1 MHLLLYCRKDTNKL
15 NHNNMKSSNQKVVVI
30 MGASSG
36 IGEATV
42 RKLAGRGAKLVIAAR
57 REDHLR
63 RIKESLPDAD
73 IVFRAADVSRFEQ
86 VQAVVDLAMEAYG
99 RVDVLYNN
107 AGIMPTANLSERRR
121 EEWRQMLDINIMGV
135 LNGIA
140 AVLPIM
146 REQTSGHIIATDS
159 VAGHVVY
166 PGSAVYCGTKYAV
179 RAIMEGL
186 RQEERVNN
194 IKSTIISPGAVLTE
208 LYKTINDKE
217 ESEAIYRMQKE
228 IGLTAEDIAEA
239 VAFVIDTPDRMSVSD
254 MIIRPTLQQI

>member
-1 MHLLLYCRKDTNKL
+1 
-15 NHNNMKSSNQKVVVI
+15 

-146 REQTSGHIIATDS
+146 REQKSGHIIATDS

-166 PGSAVYCGTKYAV
+166 PGSAVYCATKFAV

-228 IGLTAEDIAEA
+228 IGLTAEDIADA